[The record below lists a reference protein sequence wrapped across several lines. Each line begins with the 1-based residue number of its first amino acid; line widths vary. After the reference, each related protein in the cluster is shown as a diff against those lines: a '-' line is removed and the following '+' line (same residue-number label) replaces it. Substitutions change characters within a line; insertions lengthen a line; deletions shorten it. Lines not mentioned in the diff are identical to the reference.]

1 MQYPEWMVSSLPA
14 RDQELV
20 QIVDAALADAAHRAG
35 TWLVCREGCTQC
47 CVGAFKINSLDAA
60 RLRQGFNELL
70 LHTPRRAQEV
80 RRRAQ
85 ECWARVSHDFPGDL
99 NTGIL
104 DLAPEAEERFEEFA
118 NDEPCPALD
127 PATGSCDLYASRPI
141 TCRIFGPP
149 VRNADGLGTCE
160 LCFHGASDEQIAACE
175 MTPDPNHLEDEL
187 LQQIER
193 NGEPRET
200 IVAFVLA
207 Q

>member
-1 MQYPEWMVSSLPA
+1 MVSSLPP
-14 RDQELV
+14 RDHELV
-20 QIVDAALADAAHRAG
+20 QIVDAALAEAAQRAG

-60 RLRQGFNELL
+60 RLRQGFSELQSCD
-70 LHTPRRAQEV
+70 PGRAQDV

-85 ECWARVSHDFPGDL
+85 EYWARVSHDFPGDIT
-99 NTGIL
+99 TGIL
-104 DLAPEAEERFEEFA
+104 DLTPEAEGRFEEFA

-127 PATGSCDLYASRPI
+127 PATGSCDLYASRPM

-149 VRNADGLGTCE
+149 VRNADGIGTCE

-187 LQQIER
+187 LEQMDR
-193 NGEPRET
+193 GGEHGET